1 MRRYVFVALLISSP
15 LLAQEPTSKEQT
27 PREQTPTP
35 DELAFARLPQDLQ
48 QLLGDLP
55 PRVALQKLDYARQN
69 LIATGNAGYSH
80 DQLRGTVETVLDPRG
95 GYGAVRSTSA
105 GAMSFTPLSPLV
117 PASAFD
123 YR

>member
-1 MRRYVFVALLISSP
+1 MHRYLLIALLISSP
-15 LLAQEPTSKEQT
+15 VFAQQ
-27 PREQTPTP
+27 QLPTP
-35 DELAFARLPQDLQ
+35 DEQAVARLPADLQ
-48 QLLGDLP
+48 VLLADLP

-80 DQLRGTVETVLDPRG
+80 DQLRGTLETVLDPRSG
-95 GYGAVRSTSA
+95 YGYGAVRSVSA
-105 GAMSFTPLSPLV
+105 GALSFPPLSPLV

>member
-15 LLAQEPTSKEQT
+15 LFAQEPTSKEQA
-27 PREQTPTP
+27 PTP

-55 PRVALQKLDYARQN
+55 PRVALQKVDYARQN

-80 DQLRGTVETVLDPRG
+80 DQLRGTVETVLDPRS
-95 GYGAVRSTSA
+95 GYGAVRSVSA
-105 GAMSFTPLSPLV
+105 GAMSFPPLSPLV
-117 PASAFD
+117 SASAFD